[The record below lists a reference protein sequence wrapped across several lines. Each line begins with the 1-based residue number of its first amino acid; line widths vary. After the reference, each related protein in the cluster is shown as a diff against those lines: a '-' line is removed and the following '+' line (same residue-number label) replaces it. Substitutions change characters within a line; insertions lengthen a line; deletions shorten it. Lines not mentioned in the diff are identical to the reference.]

1 MIEENFILSKEY
13 VGNLFTSSYQD
24 KYIVFDN
31 FADKKNP
38 KIKSTPTY
46 NNNKYIQIIVVLQ
59 GCMTM
64 YANNKLIK
72 IKSND
77 FIAIT
82 PGVKISIEDSTCL
95 FFSFATLSNLVNDIY
110 DHIGIEHTIKTDC
123 FCYHHYHFNPEQ
135 INLILKSY
143 QRMKREHLR
152 PDYYLKEFN
161 LRALFTSYIAYFHSF
176 TNTENIIY
184 NDKTSRQSNLFNTF
198 LDELEK
204 YYKSE
209 RSVQFYA
216 QKLSITPKYLS
227 TITIAFT
234 GHSASTVIDEYVA
247 FKIKGMLYS
256 KSETI
261 KEISKQMNFPTQSFF
276 GRYFKRITGVS
287 PREYQMHNN
296 KKLILSNE

>member
-1 MIEENFILSKEY
+1 MKEDFIISKEN
-13 VGNLFTSSYQD
+13 VGNLFSSSYQD

-38 KIKSTPTY
+38 NIKATQSLC
-46 NNNKYIQIIVVLQ
+46 NNQYIQIIVVLQ
-59 GCMTM
+59 GCLTL
-64 YANNKLIK
+64 YANKTLIK
-72 IKSND
+72 VKSND

-82 PGVKISIEDSTCL
+82 PGVKVSIEDSTCL
-95 FFSFATLSNLVNDIY
+95 FFSFMTLSNLVNDIY
-110 DHIGIEHTIKTDC
+110 DHIGIEHTIRTDC
-123 FCYHHYHFNPEQ
+123 FCYHHFHFNPEQ

-161 LRALFTSYIAYFHSF
+161 LRALYTSYLAYFHSF
-176 TNTENIIY
+176 INKDNAI
-184 NDKTSRQSNLFNTF
+184 NDDKKSRQSNLFNMF

-204 YYKSE
+204 NYKSE

-216 QKLSITPKYLS
+216 QRLSITPKYLS

-234 GHSASTVIDEYVA
+234 GNSASTVIDEYVA

-256 KSETI
+256 KNETI
-261 KEISKQMNFPTQSFF
+261 KDISKQMNFPTQSFF

-287 PREYQMHNN
+287 PREYQAHNN
-296 KKLILSNE
+296 KKLILVDK